1 MKPGKFALM
10 PIAAG
15 FFRWKAITRYS
26 TASALIDA
34 PGSFRQPGRLYNS
47 GRFGST
53 RRLGNA
59 ARLPLTGPPPP
70 MVAHDTSYRMI
81 LVIVHREMLARQ
93 PEEIVISREKA
104 DCSKA
109 APACVNFT

>member
-1 MKPGKFALM
+1 
-10 PIAAG
+10 
-15 FFRWKAITRYS
+15 
-26 TASALIDA
+26 
-34 PGSFRQPGRLYNS
+34 
-47 GRFGST
+47 
-53 RRLGNA
+53 
-59 ARLPLTGPPPP
+59 